1 MDNDIVSLIDT
12 SKNTAL
18 SGEYVGRD
26 VLLKLLSID
35 PFSEEAE
42 YLGKAGREIA
52 AVRTEN
58 TGRVGSAFGVD
69 LAPCPMNCTFCSL
82 GEKWH
87 LFDNSYE
94 FTPEDLIGI
103 IREKLSEGFCM
114 FTIRTTE
121 HYPVEKLEGIAQ
133 AIRSGVPGEY
143 YLNLN
148 VGELSYEDCE
158 RLFEAGF
165 DAAYH
170 SCRLGEGIDTPFDP
184 EERIQTMRNISK
196 SRLSLSTGLDPIGIE
211 HDNELIVNRLELF
224 RELGASTVCVM
235 KRISVPGTPKGD
247 TPMLDEKRIAQI
259 VAVTRIAGAGAWTNV
274 ACSPP
279 NQLALEYGA
288 NAFGTTTGANPRYTK
303 QDLGIWSVPH
313 EKAKSMLDKAGYKL
327 CNAKSSINGSMLR
340 HKDW

>member
-1 MDNDIVSLIDT
+1 MECKIKELIDSAKKESLNDT
-12 SKNTAL
+12 YIGK
-18 SGEYVGRD
+18 ERMIE
-26 VLLKLLSID
+26 LLSID
-35 PFSEEAE
+35 PFSEEAR

-52 AVRTEN
+52 AYRTNN
-58 TGRVGSAFGVD
+58 TGRIGSAFGVD
-69 LAPCPMNCTFCSL
+69 LAPCPMNCTFCAL
-82 GEKWH
+82 GERWH
-87 LFDNSYE
+87 LFDDSYE
-94 FTPEDLIGI
+94 YTPEDLIGI
-103 IREKLSEGFCM
+103 IKEKVSEGFCM

-121 HYPVEKLEGIAQ
+121 HYPVEKLEDIAH
-133 AIRSGVPGEY
+133 AIRSSVDGEY

-165 DAAYH
+165 DSAYH

-184 EERIQTMRNISK
+184 DERIRTMKAISK
-196 SRLSLSTGLDPIGIE
+196 SRLALSTGLDPIGIE
-211 HDNELIVNRLELF
+211 HDNELIVDRLELF

-235 KRISVPGTPKGD
+235 KRISVPGTPIGT
-247 TPMLDEKRIAQI
+247 TPMVDEKRIAQI

-303 QDLGIWSVPH
+303 QDLGKWSVPH
-313 EKAKSMLDKAGYKL
+313 DKARAMLDSSGYRL
-327 CNAKSSINGSMLR
+327 CDARSSINRNLLR
-340 HKDW
+340 YKG